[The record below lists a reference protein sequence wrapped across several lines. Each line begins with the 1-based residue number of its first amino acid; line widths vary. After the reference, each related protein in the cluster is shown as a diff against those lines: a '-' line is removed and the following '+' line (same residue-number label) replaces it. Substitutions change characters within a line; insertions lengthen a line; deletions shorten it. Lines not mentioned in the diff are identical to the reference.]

1 MKSWFDILDAID
13 KWLAAVSVV
22 YWIFVLVFF
31 FSWVGK
37 WNFFFYSELRG
48 DWFESVRTMEDF
60 QKRSSSIRKGFYNCC
75 FIRWFTN
82 CFRWLKCNYRI
93 VRIKRMLCQA
103 YWSQLCEEQ
112 FQHGNPD
119 KWSWLRAC
127 HIYVCLSLYYVSQSV
142 I

>member
-1 MKSWFDILDAID
+1 MKSWFDILEAID

-31 FSWVGK
+31 FWVGK
-37 WNFFFYSELRG
+37 WNFFFFLFRIKRRL
-48 DWFESVRTMEDF
+48 VRKCMNDF
-60 QKRSSSIRKGFYNCC
+60 QKRSSSIRKGFYNDC
-75 FIRWFTN
+75 FIRWFIN
-82 CFRWLKCNYRI
+82 CCRWLKCNYRI
-93 VRIKRMLCQA
+93 VRIKRMLRQA

-127 HIYVCLSLYYVSQSV
+127 HIYVCFSLYYVSQSV